1 MNYKLPFIPERD
13 DKPRK
18 KGYIACDISNDMNAA
33 IKHTSDFLRTVR
45 SNGRYAFTIDELLTV
60 IPKSIRNIR
69 KDLDR
74 LKRKG
79 EIVNIRRGF
88 YTILPP
94 EYQNMGVIPVDFYID
109 ELMKYISKIYYVGLY
124 SAAMYHG
131 AAHQQP
137 QEFYVIT
144 QSPKPRKIKND
155 VFLINFSEKKNFPQY
170 GIEEK
175 KTETGYFKISNKEL
189 TFLDLIYFEQSIGG
203 YSRIVAILEEL
214 TESLNLLKMKEVVKN
229 DFPTSTF
236 QRAGYIAENI
246 LYNEKLAAIFE
257 TKLAKLNPKTVLLK
271 SSGEKIGERDDKWKV
286 IINIQ
291 IDSDI

>member
-1 MNYKLPFIPERD
+1 MNT
-13 DKPRK
+13 
-18 KGYIACDISNDMNAA
+18 A

-45 SNGRYAFTIDELLTV
+45 SNGRYAFTIDELVNV
-60 IPKSIRNIR
+60 IPKPIRNIR

-74 LKRKG
+74 LKEKG

-137 QEFYVIT
+137 QEFYVIA
-144 QSPKPRKIKND
+144 QSPKPRKIKSD
-155 VFLINFSEKKNFPQY
+155 DFLINFSEKKNFPQY

-203 YSRIVAILEEL
+203 YSRIVTILEEL
-214 TESLNLLKMKEVVKN
+214 TESLNLIKMREIVKN
-229 DFPTSTF
+229 DFPISTF
-236 QRAGYIAENI
+236 QRAGFIAENI
-246 LYNEKLAAIFE
+246 LNNNKLAAIFE
-257 TKLAKLNPKTVLLK
+257 TKLAKLKPKTVLLK
-271 SSGEKIGERDDKWKV
+271 SSGQQVGDKDDKWKV
-286 IINIQ
+286 LINTQ

>member
-1 MNYKLPFIPERD
+1 MNT
-13 DKPRK
+13 
-18 KGYIACDISNDMNAA
+18 A
-33 IKHTSDFLRTVR
+33 IKHTSDFIRTVR
-45 SNGRYAFTIDELLTV
+45 SNGRYAFTIDELVNV
-60 IPKSIRNIR
+60 IPKPIRNIR

-74 LKRKG
+74 LKEKG

-137 QEFYVIT
+137 QEFYVIA
-144 QSPKPRKIKND
+144 QSPKPRKIKSD
-155 VFLINFSEKKNFPQY
+155 DFLINFSEKKNFPLY

-203 YSRIVAILEEL
+203 YSRIVTILEEL
-214 TESLNLLKMKEVVKN
+214 TESLNLIKMRDVVKN
-229 DFPTSTF
+229 DFPISTF
-236 QRAGYIAENI
+236 QRAGFIAENI
-246 LYNEKLAAIFE
+246 LNNNKLAAIFE
-257 TKLAKLNPKTVLLK
+257 TKLAKLKPKTVLLK
-271 SSGEKIGERDDKWKV
+271 SSGQQVGDKDDKWKV
-286 IINIQ
+286 LINIQ
-291 IDSDI
+291 INSDI

>member
-1 MNYKLPFIPERD
+1 MNT
-13 DKPRK
+13 
-18 KGYIACDISNDMNAA
+18 A

-45 SNGRYAFTIDELLTV
+45 SNGRYAFTIDELVNV
-60 IPKSIRNIR
+60 IPKPIRNIR

-74 LKRKG
+74 LKEKG

-137 QEFYVIT
+137 QEFYVIA
-144 QSPKPRKIKND
+144 QSPKPRKIKSD
-155 VFLINFSEKKNFPQY
+155 DFLINFSEKKNFPQY

-203 YSRIVAILEEL
+203 YSRIVTILEEL
-214 TESLNLLKMKEVVKN
+214 TESLNLLKMREVVKN
-229 DFPTSTF
+229 DFPISTF
-236 QRAGYIAENI
+236 QRAGFIAENI
-246 LYNEKLAAIFE
+246 LNNNKLAAIFE
-257 TKLAKLNPKTVLLK
+257 TKLAKLKPKIVLLK
-271 SSGEKIGERDDKWKV
+271 SSGQQVGDKDDKWKV
-286 IINIQ
+286 LINTQ

>member
-1 MNYKLPFIPERD
+1 MNT
-13 DKPRK
+13 
-18 KGYIACDISNDMNAA
+18 A

-45 SNGRYAFTIDELLTV
+45 SNGRYAFTIDELINV

-74 LKRKG
+74 LKEKG

-137 QEFYVIT
+137 QEFYVIA
-144 QSPKPRKIKND
+144 QSPKPRKIKSD
-155 VFLINFSEKKNFPQY
+155 DFLINFSEKKNFPQY

-189 TFLDLIYFEQSIGG
+189 TFLDLIYFEQYIGG
-203 YSRIVAILEEL
+203 YSRIVTILEEL
-214 TESLNLLKMKEVVKN
+214 AESLNLIKMRDVVKN
-229 DFPTSTF
+229 DFPISTF
-236 QRAGYIAENI
+236 QRAGFIAENI
-246 LYNEKLAAIFE
+246 LNNNKLAAIFE
-257 TKLAKLNPKTVLLK
+257 TKLAKLKPKTVLLK
-271 SSGEKIGERDDKWKV
+271 SSGQQVGDKDDKWKV
-286 IINIQ
+286 LINTQ

>member
-1 MNYKLPFIPERD
+1 
-13 DKPRK
+13 
-18 KGYIACDISNDMNAA
+18 MNAA

-94 EYQNMGVIPVDFYID
+94 EYQNMRVIPVDFYID
-109 ELMKYISKIYYVGLY
+109 ELMKYISKMYYVGLY
-124 SAAMYHG
+124 SAAMYQG

-144 QSPKPRKIKND
+144 QSPKPRKIKSD
-155 VFLINFSEKKNFPQY
+155 IFHINFSEKKNFPQF

-203 YSRIVAILEEL
+203 YSRIAAILNEL
-214 TESLNLLKMKEVVKN
+214 TESMNLLKMKEVVKN

-246 LYNEKLAAIFE
+246 LYNDKLAAIFE
-257 TKLAKLNPKTVLLK
+257 TKLAKLKPKTVLLK
-271 SSGEKIGERDDKWKV
+271 SSGEKIGDRDDKWKV

>member
-1 MNYKLPFIPERD
+1 MNT
-13 DKPRK
+13 
-18 KGYIACDISNDMNAA
+18 A

-45 SNGRYAFTIDELLTV
+45 SNGRYAFTIDELVNV

-74 LKRKG
+74 LKEKG

-137 QEFYVIT
+137 QEFYVIA
-144 QSPKPRKIKND
+144 QSPKPRKIKSD
-155 VFLINFSEKKNFPQY
+155 DFLINFSEKKNFPQY

-203 YSRIVAILEEL
+203 YSRIVTILEEL
-214 TESLNLLKMKEVVKN
+214 AESLNLLKMRDVVKN
-229 DFPTSTF
+229 DFPISTF
-236 QRAGYIAENI
+236 QRAGFIAENI
-246 LYNEKLAAIFE
+246 LNNNKLAAIFE
-257 TKLAKLNPKTVLLK
+257 TKLAKLKPKTVLLK
-271 SSGEKIGERDDKWKV
+271 SSGQQVGDRDDKWKV
-286 IINIQ
+286 LINTQ

>member
-1 MNYKLPFIPERD
+1 MNT
-13 DKPRK
+13 
-18 KGYIACDISNDMNAA
+18 A

-45 SNGRYAFTIDELLTV
+45 SNGRYAFTIDELVNV
-60 IPKSIRNIR
+60 IPKPIRNIR

-74 LKRKG
+74 LKEKG

-137 QEFYVIT
+137 QEFYVIA
-144 QSPKPRKIKND
+144 QSPKPRKIKSD
-155 VFLINFSEKKNFPQY
+155 DFLINFSEKKNFPQY

-203 YSRIVAILEEL
+203 YSRIVTILEEL
-214 TESLNLLKMKEVVKN
+214 TESLNLIKMRDVVKN
-229 DFPTSTF
+229 DFPISTF
-236 QRAGYIAENI
+236 QRAGFIAENI
-246 LYNEKLAAIFE
+246 LSNNKLAAIFE
-257 TKLAKLNPKTVLLK
+257 TKLAKLKPKTVLLK
-271 SSGEKIGERDDKWKV
+271 SSGQQVGDKDDKWKV
-286 IINIQ
+286 LINTQ